1 MENRYIIIC
10 MLDAMTGKSKGTLG
24 VEVVQMLRKFSPGSG
39 YLLSNLS
46 FRFSHRTLG
55 LTLVSVIKIHYIE
68 Q

>member
-1 MENRYIIIC
+1 
-10 MLDAMTGKSKGTLG
+10 MTGKSKGTLG
-24 VEVVQMLRKFSPGSG
+24 VEVVQMLRKSSPGSG